1 MDIELPPGVLAIC
14 SKQKINSN
22 TCRIILNVMR
32 EVSQID
38 GSYYY
43 DNRGNMTLLYIDPID
58 DSYVQSDAKYFSA
71 MELFAES
78 MQRVTERQGETSWE

>member
-1 MDIELPPGVLAIC
+1 MDFQLPPGVLAIC
-14 SKQKINSN
+14 SKQKIKPD
-22 TCRIILNVMR
+22 TCRVILNIMR

-58 DSYVQSDAKYFSA
+58 YSYIETDAKYFSA

-78 MQRVTERQGETSWE
+78 MHRVTERQGETAWE